1 MIRTPAEPSSSDALA
16 SGGLSRRS
24 LLFGMTTTVIAGS
37 AILNASGAALAQEP
51 APDETPATEDPAP
64 RPPVP
69 LDTVSATPPT
79 IPSFGVAFFRD
90 RP

>member
-1 MIRTPAEPSSSDALA
+1 MIRTPAEPSDSPVA
-16 SGGLSRRS
+16 GGLSRRS

-37 AILNASGAALAQEP
+37 AILNASSAAFAQEP
-51 APDETPATEDPAP
+51 APDETPTAADPAP